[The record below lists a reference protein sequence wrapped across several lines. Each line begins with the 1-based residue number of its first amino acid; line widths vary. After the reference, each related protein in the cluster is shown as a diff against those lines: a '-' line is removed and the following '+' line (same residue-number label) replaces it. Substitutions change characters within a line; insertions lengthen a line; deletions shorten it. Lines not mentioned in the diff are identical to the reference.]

1 MTTRREVFIGA
12 LASAGLSAKS
22 GYAPK
27 LVMQPYVWTQRL
39 RQEGKTLVDGL
50 QDIFA
55 SAKQAGYRRVEL
67 LNSFVTPELRE
78 KTLALASKYGQQTP
92 IVYTGA
98 ALWNDKAADQA
109 IAAAIAMVEPL
120 RAAGLQLLTVNPD
133 EKPGR
138 QRKSDAELSVEARN
152 LNRLGSEMRK
162 RGLRLMI
169 HNHDPQMA
177 ENAREW
183 RNALHHTDPALVWF
197 CVDVHWVYRG
207 HQDPMTLLHEAGERI
222 ASLHLRNS
230 RQGVWTES
238 FEDGDIDYRQVAA
251 FLRGIGYRGFLEVEL
266 AYEKGTHP
274 SRPLTEDLRL
284 SREYAERIFGV
295 RA

>member
-1 MTTRREVFIGA
+1 MTRREMLAGA
-12 LASAGLSAKS
+12 LAGTALPAKPA
-22 GYAPK
+22 YAPK
-27 LVMQPYVWTQRL
+27 LVMQPYVWTQHL
-39 RQEGKTLVDGL
+39 RGEGKTLAAGL
-50 QDIFA
+50 EDIFA
-55 SAKQAGYRRVEL
+55 SAKQAGYQRIEM
-67 LNSFVTPELRE
+67 LNSFVTPELRG
-78 KTLALASKYGQQTP
+78 KTLALASEYGQQTP
-92 IVYTGA
+92 IVYMGA
-98 ALWNDKAADQA
+98 ALWNGKAAKQA
-109 IAAAIAMVEPL
+109 IAGAIAMVEPL
-120 RAAGLQLLTVNPD
+120 RTSGLQLLTVNPE

-138 QRKSDAELSVEARN
+138 ERKTDAELSVEASN

-177 ENAREW
+177 EGAREW
-183 RNALHHTDPALVWF
+183 RNALRPTDPALVWF
-197 CVDVHWVYRG
+197 CIDVHWVYRG

-230 RQGVWTES
+230 RAGVWTES
-238 FEDGDIDYRQVAA
+238 FGDGDIDYRPVAA
-251 FLRGIGYRGFLEVEL
+251 FLRSLGYRGFLEVEL